1 MSLSSNGLPPLGSAL
16 CLLSAATSTSL
27 GPSKRGHP
35 AKEPENLNARRSK
48 FVPERRRRRPAL
60 KAFRRFLP
68 RNFPRASAVLGKF
81 EGVRVRPA
89 SPESGHDPRFAMS
102 DQILL
107 QFEAIRMI
115 AASLVAVAIAI
126 AWVLAVGK

>member
-1 MSLSSNGLPPLGSAL
+1 LGRRAAGFAFGALLALGGNVDLARLLKNGVI
-16 CLLSAATSTSL
+16 
-27 GPSKRGHP
+27 
-35 AKEPENLNARRSK
+35 RRRNRKAFNTRLSK
-48 FVPERRRRRPAL
+48 FVPERAPAPTRAA
-60 KAFRRFLP
+60 AFRRFLP

-81 EGVRVRPA
+81 EGSGVRSA
-89 SPESGHDPRFAMS
+89 SPESRRDPRSAMS

>member
-1 MSLSSNGLPPLGSAL
+1 
-16 CLLSAATSTSL
+16 
-27 GPSKRGHP
+27 
-35 AKEPENLNARRSK
+35 
-48 FVPERRRRRPAL
+48 
-60 KAFRRFLP
+60 
-68 RNFPRASAVLGKF
+68 
-81 EGVRVRPA
+81 
-89 SPESGHDPRFAMS
+89 MS